1 MAKGRKLLLADDSVT
16 VQKVVDL
23 TFGDEGFE
31 VITASDGEQAIR
43 KVAEV
48 APDIVLADVFMPGLN
63 GYQVCERIKRD
74 ERTRHIP
81 VMLLVGS
88 FEPFDEQEARR
99 VGADDH
105 LTKPFQSIRELI
117 GKVGALLGG
126 SGGSSSSDSSSDKPA
141 EEDRIK
147 TMELPLSEMREEA
160 MQAQIEAYKPHEP
173 LSTSELEVTTADTIR
188 FPYLAKQPAPESKQ
202 EEPAAVE
209 AQAPEPAQAEEER
222 QPEPVAES
230 ADAVSDRRK
239 RMMEH
244 LAALQS
250 SDDDMGLALYMPQE
264 SEAAQPAPQP
274 EAKEVAAAAAGV
286 GSQHAPQVFRSANR
300 VDDSLLDLGN
310 ISSPS
315 LAARNSILDIDEL
328 MSAPASAP
336 APVKESAPPVE
347 EESGMAVEE
356 ESAPVAHAEGQI
368 VEATTP
374 HVATSAEEF
383 TQPSPEAVFEESKPY
398 ASQPSEET
406 AQAQETGFAFAP
418 EPDTAASQP
427 AAESHSPSQASAQ
440 SAGQITLEQLSPEV
454 IDAIARRAVE
464 QLSTQ
469 VVEQVAWEVVPHLAE
484 LLIKRRLDE
493 KQ

>member
-31 VITASDGEQAIR
+31 VITVSDGEQAIR
-43 KVAEV
+43 RVAEV

-126 SGGSSSSDSSSDKPA
+126 GSESSKPA
-141 EEDRIK
+141 EEEQLDNTIE
-147 TMELPLSEMREEA
+147 MPLQELA
-160 MQAQIEAYKPHEP
+160 HQAQIEAHKPHEP
-173 LSTSELEVTTADTIR
+173 LSTSELEMTTADTIR
-188 FPYLAKQPAPESKQ
+188 FPYVTKERKEESQHEEPVAVQAQAQ
-202 EEPAAVE
+202 EEH
-209 AQAPEPAQAEEER
+209 
-222 QPEPVAES
+222 QPEPVAEAS
-230 ADAVSDRRK
+230 ESIDDRRK

-244 LAALQS
+244 LAALNS
-250 SDDDMGLALYMPQE
+250 SDDDTGLALYAPQA
-264 SEAAQPAPQP
+264 SETAQPAPQP
-274 EAKEVAAAAAGV
+274 EAQEVVAAAAGV
-286 GSQHAPQVFRSANR
+286 GQHAPQVFRGAAR
-300 VDDSLLDLGN
+300 VDDALLDLGN
-310 ISSPS
+310 ISSSS
-315 LAARNSILDIDEL
+315 LAARTSILDIDEL
-328 MSAPASAP
+328 MSAPASVP
-336 APVKESAPPVE
+336 APVKEAAAPVE
-347 EESGMAVEE
+347 AERANLAPVEGQSVEE
-356 ESAPVAHAEGQI
+356 TA
-368 VEATTP
+368 P
-374 HVATSAEEF
+374 HVVTSEEEF
-383 TQPSPEAVFEESKPY
+383 TQASTGAVFEEPRPY
-398 ASQPSEET
+398 VSQPSQEV
-406 AQAQETGFAFAP
+406 AQTQEQETGFSLAQ
-418 EPDTAASQP
+418 ESETAASEPVIEAHEQP
-427 AAESHSPSQASAQ
+427 QVSAESQIAPQ
-440 SAGQITLEQLSPEV
+440 SAGQITLEQLSPEA

-464 QLSTQ
+464 LLSTQ

-493 KQ
+493 NSNQ

>member
-16 VQKVVDL
+16 IQKVVDL

-31 VITASDGEQAIR
+31 VITASDGEQAIL
-43 KVAEV
+43 KVAEL

-117 GKVGALLGG
+117 SKVGALLGG
-126 SGGSSSSDSSSDKPA
+126 SSGESKSQPA
-141 EEDRIK
+141 EENLDTTR
-147 TMELPLSEMREEA
+147 ELTLSEMREEA
-160 MQAQIEAYKPHEP
+160 LQAQIEAHKPHEP

-188 FPYLAKQPAPESKQ
+188 FPYITKERAEESQP
-202 EEPAAVE
+202 EEPAIVE
-209 AQAPEPAQAEEER
+209 APTPAQAEER
-222 QPEPVAES
+222 QPEPVAAQSSES
-230 ADAVSDRRK
+230 VSDKRK
-239 RMMEH
+239 RMMEQ

-250 SDDDMGLALYMPQE
+250 SDDDTGLALYIPQE
-264 SEAAQPAPQP
+264 DKPAPPAPQP
-274 EAKEVAAAAAGV
+274 EAKEVVAAAAGV
-286 GSQHAPQVFRSANR
+286 GQHAPQVFRSSNR
-300 VDDSLLDLGN
+300 VDDALLDLGN
-310 ISSPS
+310 INSSS
-315 LAARNSILDIDEL
+315 LAARNSILDVDEL
-328 MSAPASAP
+328 MSAPASVPMRVKEAA
-336 APVKESAPPVE
+336 APVEEASAALVE
-347 EESGMAVEE
+347 EESESVAPVEE
-356 ESAPVAHAEGQI
+356 LDLED
-368 VEATTP
+368 TLP
-374 HVATSAEEF
+374 HVSTSEEEF
-383 TQPSPEAVFEESKPY
+383 TQPSPQAVFEETQAY
-398 ASQPSEET
+398 VSQPPAEVVQTEEQGT
-406 AQAQETGFAFAP
+406 AVSSAQESHPASS
-418 EPDTAASQP
+418 EPVI
-427 AAESHSPSQASAQ
+427 ESHEPSQVSSQ
-440 SAGQITLEQLSPEV
+440 STGRITLDQLSPEV

-484 LLIKRRLDE
+484 LLIKRRLEE